1 MSNGIF
7 YIFKGWGN
15 YPRSPAVLQVKQV
28 VKLED
33 LSGAIVGLKI
43 KFVDFKHSYNHP
55 SIAITLSRRTDICP
69 VQSLLDYFS
78 HRGLSD
84 GPLFKTL
91 DGDGDSRKTF
101 SEFLSLVFRS
111 CGLDSSKYKGHSF
124 RILVLPLSQ
133 RTVVLQILRFA
144 LWGVGNLT
152 HSESTF
158 ACQT

>member
-1 MSNGIF
+1 MGLPDPSRVFWFPITLPILLNINDVIPSLCSNVYNAF
-7 YIFKGWGN
+7 LFKAMCTTAFLAFLRVGEIT
-15 YPRSPAVLQVKQV
+15 YCPRSPAVLQVKQV
-28 VKLED
+28 VKLEH

-91 DGDGDSRKTF
+91 DRHAVSRKTF

-111 CGLDSSKYKGHSF
+111 CGLDS
-124 RILVLPLSQ
+124 L
-133 RTVVLQILRFA
+133 
-144 LWGVGNLT
+144 
-152 HSESTF
+152 
-158 ACQT
+158 